1 MPAEGSP
8 GGVAT
13 PPVETPPAETP
24 SAETPSGAVLCSVG
38 HKTAEKGRRMR
49 TDDFDYPLPDELI
62 AQSPAEPRDSCRLL
76 VLHRDGGAGATGEA
90 TPLPCGGSVE
100 HRVFRDLLDYLEPG
114 DVLVANKTRVL
125 PARLVGHKA
134 KTGGVAETLLLK
146 RREDVDAL
154 GHVWEC
160 LVNPGKRL
168 KPGAVIEYRPGGLH
182 APESAP
188 VVLTGEVL
196 DFVDDSK
203 GGRLVRFEP
212 RGEGADGAPLTLY
225 AAIHAAGHVPLPPYI
240 TSYEGDPEKYQTVY
254 AMSEEHSAAAP
265 TAGLHFTPELIE
277 RIRAKGCGFETVE
290 LEVGID
296 TFRLVEEDDPTQ
308 HVMHTERYHVPQR
321 VVDAVHAAKAAG
333 HRVIAVGTTAVR
345 SLESAWDAEAPAA
358 QPPVTARHFEGRP
371 DSADALG
378 RGDIVARENAT
389 TNLYLMPGSTYH
401 VVDALVTNFHV
412 PRSTLMMLV
421 SALASRDQIMAAY
434 NEAIG
439 RRYRFLSFGDAMLI
453 E

>member
-1 MPAEGSP
+1 
-8 GGVAT
+8 
-13 PPVETPPAETP
+13 
-24 SAETPSGAVLCSVG
+24 
-38 HKTAEKGRRMR
+38 MR

-62 AQSPAEPRDSCRLL
+62 AQAPAEPRDSCRLL
-76 VLHRDGGAGATGEA
+76 VLHRGGGEGVTGSA
-90 TPLPCGGSVE
+90 APIADGGSVE
-100 HRVFRDLLDYLEPG
+100 HRHFYDIADYLEPG
-114 DVLVANKTRVL
+114 DLLVANKTRVM

-146 RREDVDAL
+146 RREDLDAL

-168 KPGAVIEYRPGGLH
+168 KPGAVIEYRAGGLH
-182 APESAP
+182 APESSP
-188 VVLTGEVL
+188 VVLTGEVT
-196 DFVDDSK
+196 DFVEDSK

-212 RGEGADGAPLTLY
+212 QGADPATGEPRTLD

-240 TSYEGDPEKYQTVY
+240 TQSEGDPEKYQTVY
-254 AMSEEHSAAAP
+254 AMREEHSAAAP

-277 RIRAKGCGFETVE
+277 RLRERGVGFTTVE

-308 HVMHTERYHVPQR
+308 HVMHTERYHVPAE
-321 VVDAVHAAKAAG
+321 VVEAVHATKAAG
-333 HRVIAVGTTAVR
+333 HRVVAVGTTAVR
-345 SLESAWDAEAPAA
+345 SLESAFDAYAPAA
-358 QPPVTARHFEGRP
+358 EPPMVARGFEGRA
-371 DSADALG
+371 DSADTLG

-389 TNLYLMPGSTYH
+389 TQLYLMPGSTYH
-401 VVDALVTNFHV
+401 VVDALITNFHV

-421 SALASRDQIMAAY
+421 SALASREQILGAYQAAID
-434 NEAIG
+434 E
-439 RRYRFLSFGDAMLI
+439 RYRFLSFGDAMLI